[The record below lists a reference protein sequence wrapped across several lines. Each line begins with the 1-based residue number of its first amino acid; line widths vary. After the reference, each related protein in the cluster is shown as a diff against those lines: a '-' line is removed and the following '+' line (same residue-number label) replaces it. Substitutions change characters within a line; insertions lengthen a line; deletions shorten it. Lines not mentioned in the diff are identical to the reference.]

1 MTPTTDAL
9 LDDGRPRTAPRAP
22 RPARRQRPSPIAA
35 QSCVGVVMAD
45 AADELRV
52 IAGDFEAKACCAAS
66 CLLVP
71 QPGDTVACFWVA
83 PDEIWILA
91 VLEREAGALRV
102 LRSPGPTRLEIT
114 DGALEVQASSIAL
127 HSQRFVLDSART
139 DIASDDLEFVGRQV
153 RVVAGAMRMIGSAL
167 STVFDRVTHFSK
179 HHVRT
184 TEGLDRVHATHLDLE
199 AQQLVQISA
208 EHALVNGDKLVKAR
222 GGQIHFG

>member
-1 MTPTTDAL
+1 MTHPTDAL
-9 LDDGRPRTAPRAP
+9 LDAVRPKAAPRAP
-22 RPARRQRPSPIAA
+22 KPVQRQRPSSIAA
-35 QSCVGVVMAD
+35 QSCVGVVVAG
-45 AADELRV
+45 ATDELRV
-52 IAGDFEAKACCAAS
+52 VAGDFEAPARCAAS

-71 QPGDTVACFWVA
+71 EPGDTVACFWVA

-91 VLEREAGALRV
+91 VLEREAGATRV
-102 LRSPGPTRLEIT
+102 LRSPGPTRLEIV
-114 DGALEVQASSIAL
+114 DGAFELQATSIAL
-127 HSQRFVLDSART
+127 SSQRFALDSART

-153 RVVAGAMRMIGSAL
+153 RVVAGAMRLIGSAL

-179 HHVRT
+179 HHART

-199 AQQLVQISA
+199 AQQLVHISA